1 MFPPSAERGL
11 GYRAVVCSESAGS
24 RALPLTK
31 PKIGKL
37 GTGCGA
43 VRFPSLPIC
52 RPALVAGRST
62 YGGSGARLLTRMQ
75 IGKLGTCCGA
85 AHFPSLQI
93 RGAAANSDPNIKA
106 PTPPRP
112 TDLLPPRPLP
122 PAARSSPGNQSQITS
137 RRFYILA
144 AVRFERFPEGCALAW
159 YSDVFKFIPRI
170 HTILAPI
177 NLSGGP
183 PSGKTRPSPRQLSKR
198 NISAK
203 KYRWG
208 FTHEGATT

>member
-1 MFPPSAERGL
+1 M
-11 GYRAVVCSESAGS
+11 
-24 RALPLTK
+24 
-31 PKIGKL
+31 
-37 GTGCGA
+37 
-43 VRFPSLPIC
+43 C

-75 IGKLGTCCGA
+75 IGKLETCCGA
-85 AHFPSLQI
+85 AHCQSLPI
-93 RGAAANSDPNIKA
+93 REAAANSDPNIKA